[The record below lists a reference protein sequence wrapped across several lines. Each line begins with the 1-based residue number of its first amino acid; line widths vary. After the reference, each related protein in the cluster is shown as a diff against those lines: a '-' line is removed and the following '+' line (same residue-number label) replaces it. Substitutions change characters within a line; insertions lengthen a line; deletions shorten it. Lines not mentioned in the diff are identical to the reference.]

1 MPVLRAS
8 DSHRIQAATRDGR
21 YSLYEIQKIQKSG
34 PTVTGLGIMN
44 RSKFILM
51 LWLACLL
58 GAWGGAGA
66 AVAAQEPAMVLHF
79 EPAKASLSTAQKAEL
94 RRFFQTYAL
103 GSQGRVFV
111 VGYTDGKGGKTENY
125 RLSRKRADAVRR
137 EIIRNLG
144 VGSDIVMSV
153 GKGVESPAAT
163 NRTVRGRALNRRV
176 EIYLANSRIRKPP
189 RMYGP
194 GDPYLSQ
201 IQTLFRR
208 VDTSIKARRLAD
220 AAQGLKQAHA
230 LGADHYARWH
240 TLSGI
245 AGYYAGTNLAD
256 ARAHLAT
263 ALNLEPFDADAR
275 EYLGRVE
282 ARQKVAGGDVTKD
295 MGHTEE
301 TAIGVTAMAQQYE
314 YLRLFEVEP
323 LSHRRLE
330 PRTVEM
336 WQCVDHQGAPVIYY
350 FNLSRALQWA
360 FARTAPGASAS
371 GGPVSA
377 SPGRSIPDPAA
388 SAAGGQT
395 LAGENSGGIWESK
408 IFK

>member
-1 MPVLRAS
+1 
-8 DSHRIQAATRDGR
+8 
-21 YSLYEIQKIQKSG
+21 
-34 PTVTGLGIMN
+34 VTGLGIMN
-44 RSKFILM
+44 RSKSILM

-58 GAWGGAGA
+58 GAWVGVGA

-79 EPAKASLSTAQKAEL
+79 EPAKASLSAAQKAEL

-103 GSQGRVFV
+103 DSQGRVFV

-189 RMYGP
+189 RVYGP

-201 IQTLFRR
+201 IQTLFRQ
-208 VDTSIKARRLAD
+208 VDASIKARRLAD
-220 AAQGLKQAHA
+220 AAQELKQAHA

-275 EYLGRVE
+275 EYLSRVE
-282 ARQKVAGGDVTKD
+282 ARQKIARGDVTKD
-295 MGHTEE
+295 MGHTID
-301 TAIGVTAMAQQYE
+301 TAIKVTAMAQQYE
-314 YLRLFEVEP
+314 FLRLFEVDP
-323 LSHRRLE
+323 LTHRRLDSQA
-330 PRTVEM
+330 VEM
-336 WQCVDHQGAPVIYY
+336 WQCVDRQGAPVVYY
-350 FNLSRALQWA
+350 FNLSQALQWA
-360 FARTAPGASAS
+360 FAQTAAGATDSGAS
-371 GGPVSA
+371 VSPL
-377 SPGRSIPDPAA
+377 PGRAIPDAPVRTGPAA
-388 SAAGGQT
+388 STAGGST
-395 LAGENSGGIWESK
+395 LAGDNSGGIWESK

>member
-1 MPVLRAS
+1 
-8 DSHRIQAATRDGR
+8 
-21 YSLYEIQKIQKSG
+21 
-34 PTVTGLGIMN
+34 MN
-44 RSKFILM
+44 RSKSILM

-58 GAWGGAGA
+58 GAWVGVGA

-79 EPAKASLSTAQKAEL
+79 EPAKASLSAAQKAEL

-103 GSQGRVFV
+103 DSQGRVFV

-189 RMYGP
+189 RVYGP

-201 IQTLFRR
+201 IQTLFRQ
-208 VDTSIKARRLAD
+208 VDASIKARRLAD
-220 AAQGLKQAHA
+220 AAQELKQAHA

-275 EYLGRVE
+275 EYLSRVE
-282 ARQKVAGGDVTKD
+282 ARQKIARGDVTKD
-295 MGHTEE
+295 MGHTID
-301 TAIGVTAMAQQYE
+301 TAIKVTAMAQQYE
-314 YLRLFEVEP
+314 FLRLFEVDP
-323 LSHRRLE
+323 LTHRRLDSQA
-330 PRTVEM
+330 VEM
-336 WQCVDHQGAPVIYY
+336 WQCVDRQGAPVVYY
-350 FNLSRALQWA
+350 FNLSQALQWA
-360 FARTAPGASAS
+360 FAQTAAGATDSGAS
-371 GGPVSA
+371 VSPL
-377 SPGRSIPDPAA
+377 PGRAIPDAPVRTGPAA
-388 SAAGGQT
+388 STAGGST
-395 LAGENSGGIWESK
+395 LAGDNSGGIWESK

>member
-1 MPVLRAS
+1 
-8 DSHRIQAATRDGR
+8 
-21 YSLYEIQKIQKSG
+21 
-34 PTVTGLGIMN
+34 VTGLGIMN
-44 RSKFILM
+44 RSKSILM

-58 GAWGGAGA
+58 GAWVGAGA

-79 EPAKASLSTAQKAEL
+79 EPAKASLSAAQKAEL

-103 GSQGRVFV
+103 DSQGRVFV

-189 RMYGP
+189 RVYGP

-208 VDTSIKARRLAD
+208 VDASIKARRLAD
-220 AAQGLKQAHA
+220 AAQELEQAHA

-282 ARQKVAGGDVTKD
+282 ARQKVARGDVTKD
-295 MGHTEE
+295 MGHTID

-314 YLRLFEVEP
+314 FLRLFEVDP
-323 LSHRRLE
+323 LTHRRLDSQA
-330 PRTVEM
+330 VEM
-336 WQCVDHQGAPVIYY
+336 WQCVDRQGAPVVYY
-350 FNLSRALQWA
+350 FNLSQALQWA
-360 FARTAPGASAS
+360 FAQTAAGATDSGAS
-371 GGPVSA
+371 VSPL
-377 SPGRSIPDPAA
+377 PGRAIPDAPVRTGPAA
-388 SAAGGQT
+388 STAGGST
-395 LAGENSGGIWESK
+395 LAGDNSGGIWESK